1 MCNKIVVYCLQEV
14 DLYTESITPCRMN
27 GFETLIDVVQRRH
40 LGKLQRYLLNVV
52 STNRHYNPY
61 DLITVPDNKV
71 HFFFSIYSDN

>member
-1 MCNKIVVYCLQEV
+1 
-14 DLYTESITPCRMN
+14 MN

-71 HFFFSIYSDN
+71 HFFFLNLLEQLRFMVFI